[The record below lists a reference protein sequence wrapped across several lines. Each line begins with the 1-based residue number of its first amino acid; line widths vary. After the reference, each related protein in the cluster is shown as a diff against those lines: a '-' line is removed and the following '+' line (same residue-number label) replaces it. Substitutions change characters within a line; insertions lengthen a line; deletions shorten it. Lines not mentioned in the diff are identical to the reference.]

1 MNVRDKQIIDLA
13 LEGKSASKILDFFK
27 SESIPIADKTIRK
40 VLKNN
45 GYEYIQNK
53 HIWVQIESN
62 KELIETNSDEVE
74 ANIKV
79 IKEEEL
85 IETNSNSNSISFWGE
100 VGLTPQ
106 EFSVMKEIIHE
117 RMTEKNETDNSQ
129 IYNEIAKLKTR
140 KRKNKTY
147 YISEELIEEV
157 GEIADQLNVKLSQLV
172 EVSLI
177 EFIHKYKT
185 IKN

>member
-13 LEGKSASKILDFFK
+13 LEGKSASRILNYFK
-27 SESIPIADKTIRK
+27 EKSIPIADKTIRK
-40 VLKNN
+40 VLKSN
-45 GYEYIQNK
+45 GYKYIQNK
-53 HIWVQIESN
+53 HIWMKVEHN
-62 KELIETNSDEVE
+62 KNLIETNSNEDETVFE
-74 ANIKV
+74 V
-79 IKEEEL
+79 VKEEEL
-85 IETNSNSNSISFWGE
+85 IKTNSNSNSISFWDE

-106 EFSVMKEIIHE
+106 EFSIMKEIIHE
-117 RMTEKNETDNSQ
+117 RMMDQSKTDNSE

-157 GEIADQLNVKLSQLV
+157 EEIADRLNVKLSQLV

-177 EFIHKYKT
+177 EFIRKY
-185 IKN
+185 N